1 MSRSTTVSSQNNET
15 SVPDV
20 YFDTQ
25 CIIAL
30 PISKLQLGIHVV
42 SVIVYPNVTNS
53 EDDLRFG
60 TKETVQFKIQK
71 AFKETSICIPTLE
84 NDSIL
89 VDCEKCAVFP
99 VMLCQVNA
107 TKNGKKFS
115 SLDVRH
121 QHEYIDAEHITYNS
135 SCRIRLALSGR
146 LNDSYDL
153 TIRMYQGT
161 TDSAANVVNFH
172 FVFTFGENLT
182 CGHSFLMNSLALTCS
197 MQDIFPTALC
207 RFDTIDKHVGY
218 DIIGPISY
226 SHVLSSQPNVSY
238 ESTCTV
244 TVSIN
249 QDFVGQISILVTM
262 YPDIIECR
270 GDDQCVTQLDFIYD
284 IG

>member
-71 AFKETSICIPTLE
+71 E